1 MSEGAITVGLV
12 EGKPK
17 LPPELREL
25 AREATLAA
33 ASQDWERARD
43 RYQEM
48 VKRAPASELAYANLG
63 VAEHQLGNRLAA
75 TANLKKSLELNP
87 SIAENWQTLGLI
99 QYENGDLP
107 LAIASLMRAIHE
119 APADASNRLVLA
131 AIVRDYGWEAAAVTE
146 LKRALDLDPEL
157 ADAHYNL
164 ALTYLG
170 ESPPRI
176 ELARR
181 HYFAAIDLGAES
193 SPDLEKLF
201 GGGE

>member
-1 MSEGAITVGLV
+1 VSEGAITVGLV

-48 VKRAPASELAYANLG
+48 VKRAPASELAY
-63 VAEHQLGNRLAA
+63 
-75 TANLKKSLELNP
+75 ANLKKSLELNP